1 MTDNELNNGFIQLA
15 LNRMKDAEKHL
26 QEVSNNLKKKPNPTG
41 PSLKELKDSRS
52 CIIKDRNE
60 LDQRILELEKVCKE
74 KQKVIDILQDTCT
87 SYEARIK
94 RFQTLARQRKNSKR
108 RVIKIPT
115 KSDLEWEADLIY
127 KYGVQVLRDCR
138 YNGNGIDHNAEV
150 SMEVAWASGQVE
162 DKDRE
167 TFKDAIEKFA
177 KENWSNTDKLI
188 YKR

>member
-1 MTDNELNNGFIQLA
+1 MTDNELNRGRIKLA
-15 LNRMKDAEKHL
+15 LNRIDDAKNHLEEVISDLSSEK
-26 QEVSNNLKKKPNPTG
+26 
-41 PSLKELKDSRS
+41 S
-52 CIIKDRNE
+52 CCGECI
-60 LDQRILELEKVCKE
+60 E
-74 KQKVIDILQDTCT
+74 KQKAIDTLQDTCA